1 MAQREKRDQRQKSLG
16 IKLQAMKDACEELDK
31 LTGGTSGT
39 NEASSSSNAG
49 AVEEVKGGLSRT
61 VYDRAMS
68 RPTLK
73 GEKVDLPTG
82 TSGGKKE
89 TPESRWAAARIEG
102 LVPREMWVPTETR
115 GKGWNY
121 DWTRPGK

>member
-1 MAQREKRDQRQKSLG
+1 MLAA
-16 IKLQAMKDACEELDK
+16 KLKAMQEACEELDR
-31 LTGGTSGT
+31 LTTEGGM
-39 NEASSSSNAG
+39 
-49 AVEEVKGGLSRT
+49 SRT

-73 GEKVDLPTG
+73 GEKVEVVQS
-82 TSGGKKE
+82 SGGGRKE

-115 GKGWNY
+115 GKGWKY